1 MHQRIRLSLLILI
14 LVISVITLVF
24 VIINYEN
31 SKTQKGQMPLPKV
44 DEWLD
49 WCKKYN
55 ITFDS
60 DAENIYRHWVWLK
73 NYEMIQR
80 HNARTDS
87 TYKMGLNQFSYME
100 HWEFVEMNLRRR
112 GVIKDYNEP
121 DTPESSLTLPDI
133 AATTAGN
140 CFSNNFDW
148 RNKFPSIT
156 ARDQSSCGACWAF
169 ASAAVLEW
177 HWAIH
182 KGQNLSVSPQHLVDC
197 VRASHG
203 CSGGL
208 IEHALY
214 YAQKQ
219 GVASEEDYPYK
230 SRVKFF

>member
-1 MHQRIRLSLLILI
+1 
-14 LVISVITLVF
+14 
-24 VIINYEN
+24 
-31 SKTQKGQMPLPKV
+31 MPLPKV

-55 ITFDS
+55 LTFDS

-121 DTPESSLTLPDI
+121 DTPESSVTLPNR

-140 CFSNNFDW
+140 CLSNNFDW
-148 RNKFPSIT
+148 RDKFPSIT
-156 ARDQSSCGACWAF
+156 ARDQ
-169 ASAAVLEW
+169 VLNTLNRN
-177 HWAIH
+177 HRLPFFPCVYLIITVLIVMRFCAIVIA
-182 KGQNLSVSPQHLVDC
+182 N
-197 VRASHG
+197 
-203 CSGGL
+203 
-208 IEHALY
+208 I
-214 YAQKQ
+214 
-219 GVASEEDYPYK
+219 
-230 SRVKFF
+230 FNTMI